1 MIRGGLVQRDQGYGV
16 YASSYDKQN
25 RHGPGA
31 GTHEERPYVAVA
43 GRIKEDE
50 YTDPIKPEN
59 ITRTERSINYNDV
72 FQRRPTDI
80 TKQLSDILARTVGK
94 SNPPGGGLGGG
105 SLGGPGGTALSG
117 LGGGGA
123 TSTVARPGGAA
134 GPGVLKEEDI
144 PYGIARADKAV
155 QLFSDP
161 VVEEFR
167 LPVGNYSIP
176 PPHSNVMG
184 NLTENAFQN
193 AVISAR
199 RGDQIRQDP
208 ESENIGLPR
217 GYLDVEGTLKTT
229 KGHTLKEAF
238 TRRTGADDPLHQD
251 PEEAENIKLP
261 RGYLDV
267 KGTLKNLYQTVPAAE
282 ANAPMFTDPDH
293 EDFKVTEEQ
302 LDNASNMITK
312 AILNVFKKDPIIF
325 NDDPR
330 YKEKVAATMK
340 IANEYQKLSDTERYI
355 VAYEALHN
363 YPLME
368 QLAQSIYLYDTYE
381 RGGLVYPN
389 YSRELLDYLQDL
401 VSKTMKNPIT
411 ELTVDE
417 DGFVVVGPWKRKS
430 DETSDGPRK
439 KKKPNGKTPPPPKK
453 PSTRAPPPPPIN
465 TDVPRER
472 GPQFA
477 YRNKKKIT
485 KKIAIPM
492 VREQRRKR

>member
-1 MIRGGLVQRDQGYGV
+1 M
-16 YASSYDKQN
+16 
-25 RHGPGA
+25 
-31 GTHEERPYVAVA
+31 
-43 GRIKEDE
+43 
-50 YTDPIKPEN
+50 
-59 ITRTERSINYNDV
+59 
-72 FQRRPTDI
+72 
-80 TKQLSDILARTVGK
+80 
-94 SNPPGGGLGGG
+94 
-105 SLGGPGGTALSG
+105 
-117 LGGGGA
+117 
-123 TSTVARPGGAA
+123 
-134 GPGVLKEEDI
+134 KEEDI
-144 PYGIARADKAV
+144 PYGIARAAKAA

-167 LPVGNYSIP
+167 LPIGNYSIP

-184 NLTENAFQN
+184 TLTENAFQN

-229 KGHTLKEAF
+229 KGHTLKNAVTQRTGAGDQIRQDPEAENIKLPRGYSDVQGTLKTTKGHTLKKAF
-238 TRRTGADDPLHQD
+238 TRRTGAGDPLHQD

-267 KGTLKNLYQTVPAAE
+267 EGTLKNLYQTVPAAE
-282 ANAPMFTDPDH
+282 ANTPMFTDPDH

-302 LDNASNMITK
+302 LDNASNMITN
-312 AILNVFKKDPIIF
+312 AILNVFKKEPIIF

-340 IANEYQKLSDTERYI
+340 IANEYEKLSDTGRYI
-355 VAYEALHN
+355 VAWKALHN

-381 RGGLVYPN
+381 RGGLEYPN

-485 KKIAIPM
+485 KPIAIPM